1 MLHKACLHLELGTD
15 WFVCE
20 LIVR

>member
-1 MLHKACLHLELGTD
+1 MLHKARLHLELGTD

-20 LIVR
+20 LIVL